1 MSQRTPEPDDDTAR
15 PRVTPAPG
23 QVRALIVDDEPLL
36 RTHLAHHLAQLWPEL
51 EIAGEARNG
60 REAVDLVE
68 QLRPDVVFLDV
79 HMPGMNGVE
88 AARLM
93 GPDVQIVF
101 VTAYEQYAVAAFE
114 QGAIDYLVKP
124 FDAERLGESV
134 ARLRRRI
141 AERRRM
147 STGEAGLGQV
157 TSLAGDAEGGAS
169 FASDAAQAGGSSASF
184 AGDAALAGGA
194 LAKLP
199 AGDLDAVLSALAGEL
214 RRRAPAGDRLQWIRA
229 SVGQMIKLIPVDEVL
244 YFRSDEK
251 YTLVVWVGGEALIRK
266 SIREL
271 LDGLEPETFIQIHR
285 STIVNLR
292 FVAQVIK
299 GPNET
304 AEVHLKGRS
313 ETLSVS
319 RNHVHWFRQY

>member
-1 MSQRTPEPDDDTAR
+1 MSKPGIEREDDD
-15 PRVTPAPG
+15 APVRSAAG
-23 QVRALIVDDEPLL
+23 AVRALIVDDEPLL

-51 EIAGEARNG
+51 EITGEARNG

-93 GPDVQIVF
+93 GPDVMIVF

-134 ARLRRRI
+134 ARLRRRV
-141 AERRRM
+141 AERRR
-147 STGEAGLGQV
+147 TNAAEAGLGQV
-157 TSLAGDAEGGAS
+157 TSLAGDVAEGG
-169 FASDAAQAGGSSASF
+169 GP
-184 AGDAALAGGA
+184 

-199 AGDLDAVLSALAGEL
+199 PDDLDAVLSALAGEL

-292 FVAQVIK
+292 FVAQVLK

-304 AEVHLKGRS
+304 AEVHLKGRP